1 MSELNDFEVLDT
13 QEMNNNLQKSKELEE
28 TTSHQPCFLER
39 LANDICRNYNWIIV
53 LMLTPISLSYDF
65 YCFGKY
71 LGCILMNRNSYTD
84 VLFYDVNLI
93 HIFIAWILVSF
104 WFINTFLT
112 TKINHEDGVK
122 NIQKQILEWRKTG
135 MKQQM
140 CSARPS
146 WKSISLQNLTYKD
159 KLYKVKLFKSF
170 KGDSWDTTSIQINLL
185 KQLFQIFV

>member
-1 MSELNDFEVLDT
+1 MYF
-13 QEMNNNLQKSKELEE
+13 
-28 TTSHQPCFLER
+28 
-39 LANDICRNYNWIIV
+39 
-53 LMLTPISLSYDF
+53 
-65 YCFGKY
+65 
-71 LGCILMNRNSYTD
+71 
-84 VLFYDVNLI
+84 
-93 HIFIAWILVSF
+93 FIAKISVSF

-159 KLYKVKLFKSF
+159 RLYKVKLALEFSKDILF
-170 KGDSWDTTSIQINLL
+170 TTNVHIN
-185 KQLFQIFV
+185 

>member
-1 MSELNDFEVLDT
+1 MYF
-13 QEMNNNLQKSKELEE
+13 
-28 TTSHQPCFLER
+28 
-39 LANDICRNYNWIIV
+39 
-53 LMLTPISLSYDF
+53 
-65 YCFGKY
+65 
-71 LGCILMNRNSYTD
+71 
-84 VLFYDVNLI
+84 
-93 HIFIAWILVSF
+93 FIAKISVSF

-159 KLYKVKLFKSF
+159 RLYKVKLALEFSKDIRF
-170 KGDSWDTTSIQINLL
+170 FDVDTTNVYIN
-185 KQLFQIFV
+185 

>member
-1 MSELNDFEVLDT
+1 MSKLNKFEALDT
-13 QEMNNNLQKSKELEE
+13 QEMNNNLPKPKTTEE
-28 TTSHQPCFLER
+28 KISHQPCFLER

-71 LGCILMNRNSYTD
+71 YG
-84 VLFYDVNLI
+84 VLFFRKEIVILSYQVNLMYF
-93 HIFIAWILVSF
+93 FIAKISVSF

-159 KLYKVKLFKSF
+159 RLYKVKLALEFSKDIRF
-170 KGDSWDTTSIQINLL
+170 FDVDTTNVYIN
-185 KQLFQIFV
+185 